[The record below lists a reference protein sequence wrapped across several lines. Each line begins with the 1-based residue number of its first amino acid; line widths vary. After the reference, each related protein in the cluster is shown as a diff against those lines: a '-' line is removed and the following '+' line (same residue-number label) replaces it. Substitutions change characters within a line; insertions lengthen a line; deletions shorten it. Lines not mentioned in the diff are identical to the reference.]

1 MKKDTRLFFLASI
14 FCAVFCIGIF
24 VWGSLTMIRQGEQAS
39 MTLGEIYMK
48 AMNFQMQLHFRSI
61 IELKIKQ
68 VEGIV
73 NKTPPEKNWD
83 QHEKAR
89 QELRS
94 STAGIYASGPV
105 RYRRHGRSH
114 FRRTC
119 CRHG

>member
-1 MKKDTRLFFLASI
+1 MRSDARTVVMKKDTRLFFLASI

-73 NKTPPEKNWD
+73 NKTPP
-83 QHEKAR
+83 
-89 QELRS
+89 
-94 STAGIYASGPV
+94 
-105 RYRRHGRSH
+105 
-114 FRRTC
+114 
-119 CRHG
+119 